1 MNNRKIIIK
10 KSIVSIIIILLFS
23 LSILGF
29 NPNVSKA
36 ATYII
41 DEADLYSKGEIICIL
56 YKKSILVGV
65 EFVVYK
71 KDGIEYPAYCL
82 NRNLPGI
89 TGEDEYTV
97 SVEGLVSDVKIWRA
111 IMNGYPNKTAREL
124 GCNSSIEAFSATK
137 LAVYDMMYN
146 YNWDDFEGTN
156 AQGNRVLAAA
166 EKISDAARKSTE
178 TKPTSIVEIETNDD
192 KWNKDEIDGEYASK
206 TFSVKTNV
214 SSTKYE
220 VSLNNLEIENVK
232 ITDEENNEKSEFNA
246 GEKFKVL
253 IPISE
258 MDKAGEF
265 EIEVTAD
272 MKTKPILYGKS
283 PNSSLQSY
291 ALAAGDY
298 EYENAIIK
306 VKYLENTTKIEIVK
320 QDAETKEYLKGAKF
334 NILDENKNIVYSD
347 VTTNEKGIATVEN
360 ILPGK
365 YYIEEIKA
373 PNNYTI
379 YDELIEID
387 VELNQKYTV
396 NVNDYKKPENEE
408 KQVEDE
414 DKTVIGNKEI
424 NLPRTGF

>member
-1 MNNRKIIIK
+1 MNKILKQKNII
-10 KSIVSIIIILLFS
+10 SIMIILILC

-29 NPNVSKA
+29 SPNEAKA

-41 DEADLYSKGEIICIL
+41 DEADLYTKGHITCIL

-65 EFVVYK
+65 EYVVYK
-71 KDGIEYPAYCL
+71 KDGVEYPAYCL
-82 NRNLPGI
+82 DRTLPGI
-89 TGEDEYTV
+89 TDDVEYTV
-97 SVEGLVSDVKIWRA
+97 TVDGLVSNVKIWRA
-111 IMNGYPNKTAREL
+111 IMNGFPNKTASEL
-124 GCNSSIEAFSATK
+124 GCFGSVEAFAATK

-146 YNWDDFEGTN
+146 YDWDDFEGTN
-156 AQGNRVLAAA
+156 KEGDRVIAAA
-166 EKISDAARKSTE
+166 KKISEAARNSTE
-178 TKPTSIVEIETNDD
+178 TKPISIVEIETTDD
-192 KWNKDEIDGEYASK
+192 KWSKDENEGNYASK
-206 TFSVKTNV
+206 TFTVTTNV
-214 SSTKYE
+214 NSTQYE
-220 VSLNNLEIENVK
+220 VKLNGVEIENVK
-232 ITDEENNEKSEFNA
+232 ITDEENNEKSEFKA

-272 MKTKPILYGKS
+272 METYPVLYGKS
-283 PNSSLQSY
+283 SDPSLQSY
-291 ALAAGDY
+291 ALAAGNY
-298 EYENAIIK
+298 EYENAK
-306 VKYLENTTKIEIVK
+306 MTVKYQENTTKIEIIK
-320 QDAETKEYLKGAKF
+320 KDAETAQLLQGAKF
-334 NILDENKNIVYSD
+334 NILDEDKNIVYTD
-347 VTTNEKGIATVEN
+347 VTTDKNGIATVEN

-365 YYIEEIKA
+365 YFIEEIKA

-387 VELNQKYTV
+387 VELNQKYTI

-414 DKTVIGNKEI
+414 DKTVVGKKEI